1 MKKLLI
7 ALVAIGAVSVVA
19 YNFKQDASIDTV
31 KQDSSPVEYTV
42 INQSSKASP
51 AGVFAQAV
59 RKAVDGKWHQS
70 SNCTDATDK
79 FRSTKDAVMVYNSSV
94 AFAALNKKL
103 ANCQLDEIAK
113 SNAKVALIS
122 SSRMLICQRADANT
136 DLFGDPSRAEENLT
150 LGMASMYA
158 VPKHEAQW
166 NASGSAVKIVPY
178 SGSKTV
184 LQALMAGDINWGW
197 MGQSLALK
205 QGDKLKC
212 EYSTDPLSTRFLG
225 KTAPN
230 LVIPDFRINVVVYSN
245 TANIERLRETLQ
257 NSSTFQKYISSSK
270 NKVESVL
277 DANSVDQYVQ
287 RMYNTWAD

>member
-7 ALVAIGAVSVVA
+7 AFVAVIAIGAGA
-19 YNFKQDASIDTV
+19 YTV
-31 KQDSSPVEYTV
+31 KLANAAPEYTV

-59 RKAVDGKWHQS
+59 RKAVNGKWYQS
-70 SNCTDATDK
+70 SNCTDASAK
-79 FRSTKDAVMVYNSSV
+79 FNSTKDAVMVYNSSV

-103 ANCQLDEIAK
+103 ENCQLDEIAK
-113 SNAKVALIS
+113 SNAKVVLIS

-136 DLFGDPSRAEENLT
+136 DLFKDPSQSEENLT

-166 NASGSAVKIVPY
+166 QASGSAVNIVPY

-212 EYSTDPLSTRFLG
+212 EYSTDPLSTQFLG
-225 KTAPN
+225 KRAPK

-245 TANIERLRETLQ
+245 TANVERLRETLN
-257 NSSTFQKYISSSK
+257 NSSAFQNYITSSK
-270 NKVESVL
+270 NKVESGL
-277 DANSVDQYVQ
+277 DAKLVDQYVQ

>member
-7 ALVAIGAVSVVA
+7 ALVAVIAVGAGA
-19 YNFKQDASIDTV
+19 YTV
-31 KQDSSPVEYTV
+31 RLANAAPEYTV

-59 RKAVDGKWHQS
+59 RKAVDGKWYQS
-70 SNCTDATDK
+70 SNCTDASAK
-79 FRSTKDAVMVYNSSV
+79 FNSTKDAVMVYNSSV

-103 ANCQLDEIAK
+103 ENCQLDEVAK

-136 DLFGDPSRAEENLT
+136 DLFSGENLT

-212 EYSTDPLSTRFLG
+212 EYSTDPLSTQFLG
-225 KTAPN
+225 KRAPK

-245 TANIERLRETLQ
+245 TANVERLRETLN
-257 NSSTFQKYISSSK
+257 NSSAFQNYITSSK
-270 NKVESVL
+270 NKVESGL
-277 DANSVDQYVQ
+277 DAKLVDQYVQ

>member
-7 ALVAIGAVSVVA
+7 AFVAVIAGVAGGYYYKIANAV
-19 YNFKQDASIDTV
+19 
-31 KQDSSPVEYTV
+31 PEYTV

-59 RKAVDGKWHQS
+59 RKAVDGKWYQS
-70 SNCTDATDK
+70 SNCTDASAK
-79 FRSTKDAVMVYNSSV
+79 FNSTKDAVMVYNSSV

-103 ANCQLDEIAK
+103 ENCQLDEVAK
-113 SNAKVALIS
+113 SNAKVVLIS

-136 DLFGDPSRAEENLT
+136 DLFSGENLT

-184 LQALMAGDINWGW
+184 LQALMAGDIDWGW

-205 QGDKLKC
+205 QGNKLKC
-212 EYSTDPLSTRFLG
+212 EYSTDPLSTQFLG
-225 KTAPN
+225 KRAPK

-245 TANIERLRETLQ
+245 TANIERLRETLN
-257 NSSTFQKYISSSK
+257 NSSAFQNYITSSK
-270 NKVESVL
+270 NKVESGL
-277 DANSVDQYVQ
+277 DAKLVDQYVQ

>member
-1 MKKLLI
+1 MKKMLI
-7 ALVAIGAVSVVA
+7 TLGAFVAGVVYAATALADEPK
-19 YNFKQDASIDTV
+19 F
-31 KQDSSPVEYTV
+31 TV

-59 RKAVDGKWHQS
+59 RQAVDGQWYQS
-70 SNCTDATDK
+70 SNCTDASAK
-79 FRSTKDAVMVYNSSV
+79 FNSTKDAVMVYNSSV

-103 ANCQLDEIAK
+103 ENCQLDEVSK
-113 SNAKVALIS
+113 SNAKVVLIS
-122 SSRMLICQRADANT
+122 SSRMLICQRADKNT

-166 NASGSAVKIVPY
+166 QASGSAVKIVPY

-197 MGQSLALK
+197 MGESLALK

-212 EYSTDPLSTRFLG
+212 EYSTDPLSTQFLG
-225 KTAPN
+225 KKGSK
-230 LVIPDFRINVVVYSN
+230 LIIPDFRINVVVYSN
-245 TANIERLRETLQ
+245 TANVEKLKTLLTE
-257 NSSTFQKYISSSK
+257 NESFQKYLKSSK
-270 NKVESVL
+270 NEVENVL
-277 DANSVDQYVQ
+277 DEKLVDQYVQ

>member
-7 ALVAIGAVSVVA
+7 ALVAVIAVGAGA
-19 YNFKQDASIDTV
+19 YTV
-31 KQDSSPVEYTV
+31 RLANAAPEYTV

-59 RKAVDGKWHQS
+59 RKAVDGKWYQS
-70 SNCTDATDK
+70 SNCTDASAK
-79 FRSTKDAVMVYNSSV
+79 FNSTPNAVMVYNSSV

-103 ANCQLDEIAK
+103 ANCQLDEVAK
-113 SNAKVALIS
+113 SNAKVVLIS

-136 DLFGDPSRAEENLT
+136 DLFSGKNLT

-197 MGQSLALK
+197 MGESLALK

-212 EYSTDPLSTRFLG
+212 EYSTDPLSTQFLG
-225 KTAPN
+225 KRAPK

-245 TANIERLRETLQ
+245 TANVERLRETLN
-257 NSSTFQKYISSSK
+257 NSSAFQNYITSSK
-270 NKVESVL
+270 NKVESGL
-277 DANSVDQYVQ
+277 DAKLVDQYVQ

>member
-7 ALVAIGAVSVVA
+7 ALVAVVA
-19 YNFKQDASIDTV
+19 VGAGAYSFKSAN
-31 KQDSSPVEYTV
+31 PAPEYTV

-59 RKAVDGKWHQS
+59 RKAVDGKWYQS
-70 SNCTDATDK
+70 SNCTDASAK
-79 FRSTKDAVMVYNSSV
+79 FNSTKDAVMVYNSSV

-103 ANCQLDEIAK
+103 ENCQLDEVAK

-122 SSRMLICQRADANT
+122 SSRMLICQRADTNT
-136 DLFGDPSRAEENLT
+136 DLFAGPAEENLS

-166 NASGSAVKIVPY
+166 NASGSNVKLVPY

-212 EYSTDPLSTRFLG
+212 EYSTDPLSTQFLG
-225 KTAPN
+225 KKAPK

-245 TANIERLRETLQ
+245 TANIDRLRETL
-257 NSSTFQKYISSSK
+257 NSSSTFRNYITSSK
-270 NKVESVL
+270 NKVESGL
-277 DANSVDQYVQ
+277 DAKLVDQYVQ